1 MFSLFRATKFC
12 AAFIVA
18 ATMVAGTPT
27 RSYAD
32 TGSVRL
38 KITKVGFIVGVGG
51 GSGVLHFKGRSYRL
65 SISGVSVGTIG
76 VSGMDLVGTA
86 SNLRTAADIAGT
98 YSALS
103 AGIAVAGGGKVAT
116 LQNANGVVLQV
127 QGSPSWI
134 FGLAQCERV
143 DDIVAVTPSG
153 YKRAIKADREKG
165 RLSAAFPKLYQRF
178 SRGGKD
184 GTARIGQMRVAVTQL
199 TSAVIPTVDIDLRSQ
214 PRSSPTSL
222 G

>member
-1 MFSLFRATKFC
+1 
-12 AAFIVA
+12 
-18 ATMVAGTPT
+18 MVAGTPT

-32 TGSVRL
+32 TGTVRL
-38 KITKVGFIVGVGG
+38 KISKVGFIVGVGG

-127 QGSPSWI
+127 QGSQVGFSASLSVS
-134 FGLAQCERV
+134 GLT
-143 DDIVAVTPSG
+143 I
-153 YKRAIKADREKG
+153 
-165 RLSAAFPKLYQRF
+165 
-178 SRGGKD
+178 
-184 GTARIGQMRVAVTQL
+184 
-199 TSAVIPTVDIDLRSQ
+199 
-214 PRSSPTSL
+214 SL
-222 G
+222 Q